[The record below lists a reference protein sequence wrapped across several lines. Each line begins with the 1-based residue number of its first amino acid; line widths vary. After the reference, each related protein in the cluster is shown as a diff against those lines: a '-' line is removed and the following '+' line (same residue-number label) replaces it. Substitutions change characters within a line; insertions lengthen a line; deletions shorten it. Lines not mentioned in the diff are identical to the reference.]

1 MACYNS
7 SSGSNPSYLE
17 TLPDEIFLHIL
28 SFLESRDIVVLQSL
42 SRHFLGLCR
51 DSNLW
56 RNKCLSASPVR
67 ERIKLYRLGSDWI
80 DEDGATFGSV
90 LAAIGQDTQAAADQ
104 NEAPWNLLESLSQ
117 LASKR
122 REREHIRI
130 AANWDPT
137 FPNESTNWYNEY
149 IQRYGPIAVSWFEQP
164 QIQHGSLKDA
174 VDVSGAALYRPSSSG
189 NELFAVSPLDDGSV
203 CLWDVKGTRSKKG
216 SILSKSEPGLLCT
229 DGPGA
234 DLSRRSKMINTGV
247 TECVSVDSN
256 SHKAFFAVQSHL
268 IEVDLATL
276 QVVGHQ
282 PFEWS
287 ISTLSAADPSVPL
300 TVGTL
305 HGLHLHDFRVRTKSR
320 GEYHMRLDAVNRMG
334 VRDFSH
340 VLDPIPLAPY
350 APLAQSGPNSIL
362 HPERPGD
369 RSEISDDIFVAG
381 RFSNILHYD
390 RRMFP
395 NIKGSIHSGAKLC
408 GLTSLPYP
416 FSSLDS
422 DLRRRFQ
429 LSEEQVE
436 KAKNVAGGRT
446 LIACGEY
453 NTKGSLELYGLSS
466 NADDTPR
473 SRIVQN
479 SVMKNRQTAS
489 QSKLLSVINH
499 GTRIVFSDGQG
510 YLKWV
515 ERDGFTEVRRH
526 KIGKSETVVHRSL
539 FASMP
544 GSDDIARKILSTG
557 TGQDDEGRVNDDD
570 ILFWTG
576 EKLGLLSFSSKPGFT
591 AEDFEENTKTAEE
604 VAAEKES
611 LMYSEKMRL
620 ALERQARDVRFVQN
634 LGAGTLHNGI

>member
-1 MACYNS
+1 MAGLS
-7 SSGSNPSYLE
+7 SSSNPSHLE

-28 SFLESRDIVVLQSL
+28 SFLESRDIVILQSL
-42 SRHFLGLCR
+42 SKQFLGLCR

-56 RNKCLSASPVR
+56 RNKCLSSSPVR
-67 ERIKLYRLGSDWI
+67 ERIKLYRSGSDWV

-90 LAAIGQDTQAAADQ
+90 FAATGQDAQTEDQ
-104 NEAPWNLLESLSQ
+104 NEAHGSLLESLSQ
-117 LASKR
+117 LASRR
-122 REREHIRI
+122 REREYIRI

-137 FPNESTNWYNEY
+137 FPNENTNWYNEY

-164 QIQHGSLKDA
+164 QVQHGSLKDA
-174 VDVSGAALYRPSSSG
+174 IDVSGAALYKPSSSG

-216 SILSKSEPGLLCT
+216 AILSKSGPGLLCT

-234 DLSRRSKMINTGV
+234 DLSRRSKMINTGM
-247 TECVSVDSN
+247 TECVSVDSR

-268 IEVDLATL
+268 IEVDLETL
-276 QVVGHQ
+276 QVVGNQ

-305 HGLHLHDFRVRTKSR
+305 HGLHLHDFRARSKAR
-320 GEYHMRLDAVNRMG
+320 KEYQMRLDAVNRRS
-334 VRDFSH
+334 VRDFSRI
-340 VLDPIPLAPY
+340 LDPIPLAPY
-350 APLAQSGPNSIL
+350 ASLAQSGPSSIL
-362 HPERPGD
+362 HLEQSGD
-369 RSEISDDIFVAG
+369 RNQISDDIFVAG

-395 NIKGSIHSGAKLC
+395 NIRGSIHSGAKLC
-408 GLTSLPYP
+408 SLTSLPYP

-422 DLRRRFQ
+422 DLRRKFQ

-436 KAKNVAGGRT
+436 KAKNVTGGRT
-446 LIACGEY
+446 LIGCGEY

-466 NADDTPR
+466 DNNDAPR
-473 SRIVQN
+473 SQTIQN

-526 KIGKSETVVHRSL
+526 KIGKSETVVQRSL

-544 GSDDIARKILSTG
+544 GSDDIARKILSTR
-557 TGQDDEGRVNDDD
+557 TRQDDEGRVNDDD

-591 AEDFEENTKTAEE
+591 TEDFEESSKTAEE
-604 VAAEKES
+604 VAAEKEE
-611 LMYSEKMRL
+611 LMYGEKIRL
-620 ALERQARDVRFVQN
+620 ALEQQARDVRFVQN
-634 LGAGTLHNGI
+634 LGAGTLRNGI

>member
-1 MACYNS
+1 MA
-7 SSGSNPSYLE
+7 GPSRLE
-17 TLPDEIFLHIL
+17 TLPDEIFLHII
-28 SFLESRDIVVLQSL
+28 SFLDSHDVVTLQSL
-42 SRHFLGLCR
+42 SKQFLELCR
-51 DSNLW
+51 DNNFW

-80 DEDGATFGSV
+80 DEDGTT
-90 LAAIGQDTQAAADQ
+90 LGQGNQVEDQ
-104 NEAPWNLLESLSQ
+104 DDVHWSLLESLSQ
-117 LASKR
+117 LATKR
-122 REREHIRI
+122 REREQIRI

-137 FPNESTNWYNEY
+137 FPNENTNWYNEY

-164 QIQHGSLKDA
+164 QIQNGSLKDSI
-174 VDVSGAALYRPSSSG
+174 DVSGAALYRPSTSG
-189 NELFAVSPLDDGSV
+189 NELLAVSPLDDGSV
-203 CLWDVKGTRSKKG
+203 CLWDVKGTRGRKG
-216 SILSKSEPGLLCT
+216 SILSKSSPGLLCA

-247 TECVSVDSN
+247 TECVSVDSQ

-268 IEVDLATL
+268 IEVDLGTL
-276 QVVGHQ
+276 QVVGNQ

-287 ISTLSAADPSVPL
+287 ITTLSAADPVVPL

-305 HGLHLHDFRVRTKSR
+305 HGLHLHDFRARSVNR
-320 GEYHMRLDAVNRMG
+320 GEHQLRLDSISRKG
-334 VRDFSH
+334 GRDFSR
-340 VLDPIPLAPY
+340 VLDPTPLAPY
-350 APLAQSGPNSIL
+350 ASLAQSGPNSIL
-362 HPERPGD
+362 HFERSGD
-369 RSEISDDIFVAG
+369 GSQLSDDIFVAG

-395 NIKGSIHSGAKLC
+395 AIRGSIHSGAKLC
-408 GLTSLPYP
+408 SLTSLPYP

-436 KAKNVAGGRT
+436 KAKNVTGGRT

-466 NADDTPR
+466 RMGDGPQP
-473 SRIVQN
+473 RIVQN

-510 YLKWV
+510 YLKWI

-526 KIGKSETVVHRSL
+526 KIGKSERVVHRSL
-539 FASMP
+539 FGSMP
-544 GSDDIARKILSTG
+544 GSDDIARKILSTRA
-557 TGQDDEGRVNDDD
+557 TGEDDEARVNDDD

-576 EKLGLLSFSSKPGFT
+576 EKLGLLSFSSQPGFT
-591 AEDFEENTKTAEE
+591 TDDFEENTKTPEDIATEE
-604 VAAEKES
+604 EE
-611 LMYSEKMRL
+611 LMYGERMRL

>member
-1 MACYNS
+1 MAGLS
-7 SSGSNPSYLE
+7 SSFNPSYLE

-28 SFLESRDIVVLQSL
+28 SFLESRDIVILQSL
-42 SRHFLGLCR
+42 SKHFLGLCR
-51 DSNLW
+51 DNNLW

-67 ERIKLYRLGSDWI
+67 ERIKLYRSGSDWV
-80 DEDGATFGSV
+80 DEDGV
-90 LAAIGQDTQAAADQ
+90 LAALGQDTQEDE
-104 NEAPWNLLESLSQ
+104 NEAHWSLLESISQ

-122 REREHIRI
+122 REREQIRI

-137 FPNESTNWYNEY
+137 FPNENTNWYNEY
-149 IQRYGPIAVSWFEQP
+149 IQRYGSIAVSWFEQP
-164 QIQHGSLKDA
+164 QTQHASFKNA
-174 VDVSGAALYRPSSSG
+174 IDVSGVASYRPSDGS
-189 NELFAVSPLDDGSV
+189 ELFAVSPLDDGSV
-203 CLWDVKGTRSKKG
+203 CLWDVKGTRRKKG

-234 DLSRRSKMINTGV
+234 DLSKRSKMINTGV
-247 TECVSVDSN
+247 TECVSVDSY
-256 SHKAFFAVQSHL
+256 SRKAFFAVQSHL
-268 IEVDLATL
+268 IEVDLETL
-276 QVVGHQ
+276 QVVGNQ

-305 HGLHLHDFRVRTKSR
+305 HGLHLHDFRARSKTR
-320 GEYHMRLDAVNRMG
+320 EEYQMRLDAVNRRNR
-334 VRDFSH
+334 RDFSH
-340 VLDPIPLAPY
+340 ILDPIPLAPY
-350 APLAQSGPNSIL
+350 ASLAQSGPNSIL
-362 HPERPGD
+362 HLEESGD
-369 RSEISDDIFVAG
+369 KSQISDDIFVAG

-395 NIKGSIHSGAKLC
+395 NIRGSIHSGARLC
-408 GLTSLPYP
+408 SLTSLPYP
-416 FSSLDS
+416 FSSLES

-436 KAKNVAGGRT
+436 KAKNVTGGRT

-466 NADDTPR
+466 STNRAPR
-473 SRIVQN
+473 FQVVQN

-499 GTRIVFSDGQG
+499 GTRIVYSDGQG

-526 KIGKSETVVHRSL
+526 KIGKSETVVQRSL

-557 TGQDDEGRVNDDD
+557 TAQDDDGRVNDDD

-576 EKLGLLSFSSKPGFT
+576 EKLGLLSFSSEPGFT
-591 AEDFEENTKTAEE
+591 AEDFEENTKTAED
-604 VAAEKES
+604 VAAEKEE

-620 ALERQARDVRFVQN
+620 ALEQQARDVRFVQN
-634 LGAGTLHNGI
+634 LGAGTLHSGI